1 MKFADLRVRAE
12 RWIADDPDPVTRDEL
27 RALLTHED
35 LAETDL
41 EERFAGPLE
50 FGTAGLRAVMGAGP
64 NRMNRAVVARATW
77 GLAHE
82 IAATI
87 ARADERVV
95 VVGGDARKMSRE
107 LSDDVAAILAAA
119 GLRVVLFSAPVP
131 TPLVGFAVKRL
142 GAAAGVVI
150 TASHNPPE
158 YNGYKV
164 YWQDA
169 AQIAPPTDA
178 RVSAAIARA
187 PAARDIERP
196 SLSALRQA
204 HRVVDASPEIE
215 REYLQAVRSLA
226 VHPEEGDR
234 RLSIVYT
241 PLHGVGGALVR
252 RAFADARFTSFLS
265 VAEQDKPDGT
275 FPTVAFPNP
284 EEPGALD
291 RALAL
296 AAEVGADLVLANDP
310 DADRLAVAVA
320 RTAGGRD
327 AGSRRVSGGGAS
339 LQPHDIETPEAAPR
353 VARARSYLQLTGNQ
367 VGVLLG
373 YYLLT
378 ERPATSRRRAVV
390 TSIVS
395 SPLLGRIALDLG
407 VHHEQTLTGFKW
419 IARRAIEL
427 QHEGYEFVLGYEEA
441 LGYCV
446 GSVVYDKDGISAALI
461 VAEMAAVLRARGR
474 TLCDV
479 LDEIARRWGVCVSA
493 QLSITREGA
502 CGRAAI
508 GAMMDGLRTRP
519 PSEVAGDA
527 VVGMA
532 DYEANVHVDFRTG
545 ARSPLALPSS
555 NVLSLELASGSRIIA
570 RPSGTEPKAKF
581 YFDVCGSVG
590 PADTVAEASARAEVA
605 VRRLSDAFVGPLA

>member
-1 MKFADLRVRAE
+1 M
-12 RWIADDPDPVTRDEL
+12 
-27 RALLTHED
+27 
-35 LAETDL
+35 
-41 EERFAGPLE
+41 
-50 FGTAGLRAVMGAGP
+50 
-64 NRMNRAVVARATW
+64 
-77 GLAHE
+77 
-82 IAATI
+82 
-87 ARADERVV
+87 
-95 VVGGDARKMSRE
+95 
-107 LSDDVAAILAAA
+107 
-119 GLRVVLFSAPVP
+119 
-131 TPLVGFAVKRL
+131 
-142 GAAAGVVI
+142 
-150 TASHNPPE
+150 
-158 YNGYKV
+158 
-164 YWQDA
+164 
-169 AQIAPPTDA
+169 
-178 RVSAAIARA
+178 
-187 PAARDIERP
+187 
-196 SLSALRQA
+196 
-204 HRVVDASPEIE
+204 
-215 REYLQAVRSLA
+215 
-226 VHPEEGDR
+226 
-234 RLSIVYT
+234 
-241 PLHGVGGALVR
+241 R
-252 RAFADARFTSFLS
+252 RAFEDARFTSFLS
-265 VAEQDKPDGT
+265 VVEQDKPDGT

-320 RTAGGRD
+320 RTKGGRD
-327 AGSRRVSGGGAS
+327 AVAGRGAS
-339 LQPHDIETPEAAPR
+339 LQAADIETPKAAP
-353 VARARSYLQLTGNQ
+353 RARSYLQLTGNQ

-373 YYLLT
+373 HYLLT
-378 ERPATSRRRAVV
+378 ERAATSRPRAVV

-419 IARRAIEL
+419 IAKRAIEL
-427 QHEGYEFVLGYEEA
+427 EHEGYEFVLGYEEA

-461 VAEMAAVLRARGR
+461 VAEMAAVHRARGR

-479 LDEIARRWGVCVSA
+479 LDEIARRWGVFVSA
-493 QLSITREGA
+493 QVSIAREGA
-502 CGRAAI
+502 RGRAAI
-508 GAMMDGLRTRP
+508 GAMMDALRTRP

-532 DYEANVHVDFRTG
+532 DYGASAHLDFRTG

-605 VRRLSDAFVGPLA
+605 MRRLADAFVGPLA